1 MSGITKL
8 IDHITLPRFVKA
20 HQIFEHNE
28 LTEEEKAL
36 EASGDIVVSYGTDEV
51 KKEFIESVSWSD
63 NGLNYSLIT
72 QNGSLGSDGL
82 CEMAKEIIDK

>member
-28 LTEEEKAL
+28 LTEEEIGQRLKA
-36 EASGDIVVSYGTDEV
+36 GP
-51 KKEFIESVSWSD
+51 
-63 NGLNYSLIT
+63 
-72 QNGSLGSDGL
+72 
-82 CEMAKEIIDK
+82 

>member
-28 LTEEEKAL
+28 LTEEEIGQRLKAGL
-36 EASGDIVVSYGTDEV
+36 E
-51 KKEFIESVSWSD
+51 
-63 NGLNYSLIT
+63 NP
-72 QNGSLGSDGL
+72 
-82 CEMAKEIIDK
+82 EIIGKIKPGMRVCITC